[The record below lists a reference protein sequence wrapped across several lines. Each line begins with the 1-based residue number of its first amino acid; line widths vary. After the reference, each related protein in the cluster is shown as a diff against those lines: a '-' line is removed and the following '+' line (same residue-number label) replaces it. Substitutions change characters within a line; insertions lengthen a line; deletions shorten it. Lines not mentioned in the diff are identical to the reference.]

1 MSIKCHLITYVD
13 IFVSTKEKEKEKKKG
28 EPLGYI
34 ALATKFKLVC
44 LPVVGSSANITD
56 GLAMSSQARDKRFFS
71 PPLIPRTFASPI
83 RVSAQLTFK
92 ETEQIRHRKAIKN

>member
-1 MSIKCHLITYVD
+1 MSIKCHLIIYVD
-13 IFVSTKEKEKEKKKG
+13 IFVSTKKKKKEKKK
-28 EPLGYI
+28 EPLRSI
-34 ALATKFKLVC
+34 AQAKFKLVC
-44 LPVVGSSANITD
+44 LPVVGSSANMTD

-92 ETEQIRHRKAIKN
+92 ETEQISHRKAIKN